1 MILKPKKKSKLKKV
15 VFIEDLPPE
24 KKEKKH
30 NTLPP
35 DEYEPMVEPMR
46 FLVRQSDSRSTG
58 LPFRQ
63 YLELTVKRYDD
74 EEAKPMVWINMY
86 QESEFYT
93 GYLKGKSVHFPLNE
107 LSDVIGY
114 LVGLENLCLE
124 KHIYE
129 ED

>member
-24 KKEKKH
+24 KKEKKP

-74 EEAKPMVWINMY
+74 EEAKPMVWISMY

-93 GYLKGKSVHFPLNE
+93 GYLKGKTIYLPLEMLYDFIDALND
-107 LSDVIGY
+107 LSEEADRR
-114 LVGLENLCLE
+114 
-124 KHIYE
+124 HIE
-129 ED
+129 